1 MKAFASSSAGRD
13 GNIYELR
20 LSVPGDKVPV
30 YYTSTLRM
38 HGVPV
43 QACVLCFVR
52 VHATHTLSGQAVD
65 PFGPRADGD
74 DAFCCQSRLLKR
86 TMLRDAQHL
95 AAARMPHSQPAAP
108 AAYRHYPCHTDSDL
122 LPCRT
127 VLCNSTVSLEL
138 ARRR

>member
-1 MKAFASSSAGRD
+1 MKPFASSSAGQDR
-13 GNIYELR
+13 NIYELH

-30 YYTSTLRM
+30 YTSTPRM
-38 HGVPV
+38 YGVPV

-52 VHATHTLSGQAVD
+52 VHTTHTQSGQAVD
-65 PFGPRADGD
+65 PFGPRADGHD
-74 DAFCCQSRLLKR
+74 VFCCQSRLLKR

-95 AAARMPHSQPAAP
+95 AAARMPHSQSAAP

-127 VLCNSTVSLEL
+127 ALCNSTFSLEL
-138 ARRR
+138 ERRR